1 MNIKTFKSQHQSKSI
16 VFCFVDNTH
25 IYSSAWTKELIK
37 NQSDFS
43 ITNITSKGY
52 IVVQGQDE
60 NALLKHVADDYEY
73 AVVFTTGT
81 EFINGS
87 RFFDELNS
95 LVKTD
100 FFIAGHILDRSDA
113 YYELHHQCYVVNL
126 NNYKEYSLPEIG
138 RQELGQSHIE
148 TIPHRSKE
156 NYHDNYTP
164 TWVRHGDRLNT
175 YKHKCHGW
183 NIISEAFKRERPVL
197 VFTDDIRNSKK
208 HFYPE
213 NQIEFLKHSEWL
225 YARHNYCATD
235 FVHTS
240 NTDWSNIQSS
250 KIRQVFT
257 PASGTWWV
265 DHIDTLNFVKVVMY
279 DYNQK
284 ALDYWK
290 IKAPR
295 LSNVR
300 YEFVKLDLLTDPID
314 LSMFDPN
321 LDTLINLSNI
331 FAYEATSPFYSLE
344 YRLHKENKAITTVKE
359 TLPNA
364 IINFSA
370 RACTGFVDASLC
382 SDVQPIEVQHLDK
395 PTWHIGDWL

>member
-1 MNIKTFKSQHQSKSI
+1 MNIKTFKGQSKSI

-25 IYSSAWTKELIK
+25 IYTSAWTRELIK

-43 ITNITSKGY
+43 ITNIISKGY
-52 IVVQGQDE
+52 SVVQGQDE
-60 NALLKHVADDYEY
+60 NELLRHVSQDYKF

-87 RFFDELNS
+87 SFFDELSN
-95 LVKTD
+95 LIKTD
-100 FFIAGHILDRSDA
+100 FFIAGHVLDRGDA

-126 NNYKEYSLPEIG
+126 NNYKEYNFPEIG
-138 RQELGQSHIE
+138 KQELGNAHDEAVPI
-148 TIPHRSKE
+148 RSKE

-164 TWVRHGDRLNT
+164 TWVCHGDKLST

-197 VFTDDIRNSKK
+197 VFSDSIRSSKK

-213 NQIEFLKHSEWL
+213 NQIEFLKHSAWL
-225 YARHNYCATD
+225 YSRHNFCLTD

-240 NTDWSNIQSS
+240 NTDWSNNQSS
-250 KIRQVFT
+250 KVRQVFT

-265 DHIDTLNFVKVVMY
+265 EHIDPVNDVSVVMY

-284 ALDYWK
+284 ALDYWRDNVPK
-290 IKAPR
+290 
-295 LSNVR
+295 LSNVS
-300 YEFVKLDLLTDPID
+300 YTFIKLDLLTDTID
-314 LSMFDPN
+314 LSSFDSK

-344 YRLHKENKAITTVKE
+344 YRLNKENAAIVAIKE

-364 IINFSA
+364 IISFSA
-370 RACTGFVDASLC
+370 RACTGFIDASL
-382 SDVQPIEVQHLDK
+382 VGNLHPVKIQQLNK
-395 PTWHIGDWL
+395 PTWHNEDWLL

>member
-1 MNIKTFKSQHQSKSI
+1 MNIKIFKGQSDSI

-25 IYSSAWTKELIK
+25 TYSSAWTTELIK

-43 ITNITSKGY
+43 ITNIKSKGY
-52 IVVQGQDE
+52 SVVQGQDE
-60 NALLKHVADDYEY
+60 DNLLRHVAQDYEY
-73 AVVFTTGT
+73 AVVFSTGT

-87 RFFDELNS
+87 NFFDELTE

-100 FFIAGHILDRSDA
+100 FFIAGHVLDRGDA
-113 YYELHHQCYVVNL
+113 YYELHHQCYIVNL
-126 NNYKEYSLPEIG
+126 NNYREYDFPEIG
-138 RQELGQSHIE
+138 KQELGSTHIE
-148 TIPHRSKE
+148 TIPNRSKE

-164 TWVRHGDRLNT
+164 TWIRHGDKLNN
-175 YKHKCHGW
+175 YRHKCHGW
-183 NIISEAFKRERPVL
+183 NIIREALKRERPVL
-197 VFTDDIRNSKK
+197 VFTDAIRNSKK

-213 NQIEFLKHSEWL
+213 NQTEFLKHVEWL
-225 YARHNYCATD
+225 YSRQNYCATD

-240 NTDWSNIQSS
+240 NTDWSNHQLS

-257 PASGTWWV
+257 PASGIWWL
-265 DHIDTLNFVKVVMY
+265 DHIDTLTFVKIVMY

-290 IKAPR
+290 QNAPR

-300 YEFVKLDLLTDPID
+300 YEFVKLDLLTDSINLD
-314 LSMFDPN
+314 MFDPD

-344 YRLHKENKAITTVKE
+344 YRLNKENAAITAIKE
-359 TLPNA
+359 KLPNA

-370 RACTGFVDASLC
+370 RACTGFVDATLFG
-382 SDVQPIEVQHLDK
+382 DVHPVDIQQLNK
-395 PTWHIGDWL
+395 PTWHNRDWLL

>member
-1 MNIKTFKSQHQSKSI
+1 MNIKTFKGHSKSI
-16 VFCFVDNTH
+16 VFCFVDNTS
-25 IYSSAWTKELIK
+25 IYSSAWTTELIK

-52 IVVQGQDE
+52 SVVQGQNED
-60 NALLKHVADDYEY
+60 ALLKHVSEDYEY

-81 EFINGS
+81 EFINGTS
-87 RFFDELNS
+87 FFDELNI
-95 LVKTD
+95 LVKAD
-100 FFIAGHILDRSDA
+100 FFVAGHVLDRSDA
-113 YYELHHQCYVVNL
+113 YYELHTQCYVVNL
-126 NNYKEYSLPEIG
+126 KNYKEYEFPEIG
-138 RQELGQSHIE
+138 QQELGAQHIE
-148 TIPHRSKE
+148 TIPNRSKE

-164 TWVRHGDRLNT
+164 IWIHHGDRLNN

-183 NIISEAFKRERPVL
+183 NIISEALKRERPVL
-197 VFTDDIRNSKK
+197 VFTDIIRNSKK

-213 NQIEFLKHSEWL
+213 NQTEFLKHSNWL
-225 YARHNYCATD
+225 YARHNYCSTD

-240 NTDWSNIQSS
+240 NTDWSNSQLS

-257 PASGTWWV
+257 PASGIWWV
-265 DHIDTLNFVKVVMY
+265 DHIDTLDFVKVVMY

-290 IKAPR
+290 KNAPR

-300 YEFVKLDLLTDPID
+300 YEFIKLDLLTDPINLD
-314 LSMFDPN
+314 MFDPN

-344 YRLHKENKAITTVKE
+344 YRLNKENAAITAVKE
-359 TLPNA
+359 TLPKA

-370 RACTGFVDASLC
+370 RACTGFVDATLFG
-382 SDVQPIEVQHLDK
+382 DVHPINIQQLNK

>member
-1 MNIKTFKSQHQSKSI
+1 MNIKTFKGQSNSI

-25 IYSSAWTKELIK
+25 IYTSAWTRELIK
-37 NQSDFS
+37 NQSDYS

-52 IVVQGQDE
+52 SVVQGQDE
-60 NALLKHVADDYEY
+60 DALLKYVASDYEY
-73 AVVFTTGT
+73 AVVFATGT
-81 EFINGS
+81 EFINGLN
-87 RFFDELNS
+87 FFDELNN

-100 FFIAGHILDRSDA
+100 FFIAGHVLDRGDA
-113 YYELHHQCYVVNL
+113 YYELHHQCYIVNL
-126 NNYKEYSLPEIG
+126 SNYKEYSFPEIG
-138 RQELGQSHIE
+138 QQELGASHIE
-148 TIPHRSKE
+148 TIPNRSKE
-156 NYHDNYTP
+156 NFHDNYTP
-164 TWVRHGDRLNT
+164 TWVRHSDRPNT
-175 YKHKCHGW
+175 YNHKCHGW

-197 VFTDDIRNSKK
+197 SFTDSVRSNKK

-213 NQIEFLKHSEWL
+213 NQTEFLKHSSWL
-225 YARHNYCATD
+225 YARHNYCASD

-240 NTDWSNIQSS
+240 NTDWSNSQLF
-250 KIRQVFT
+250 KIKQVFT

-290 IKAPR
+290 DKAPR

-314 LSMFDPN
+314 LNIFDPN
-321 LDTLINLSNI
+321 LSTLINLSNI

-344 YRLHKENKAITTVKE
+344 YRLKKENDTIIAVKE

-364 IINFSA
+364 VISFSA
-370 RACTGFVDASLC
+370 RACTGFIDAPLLGDIS
-382 SDVQPIEVQHLDK
+382 PIDIQQLNK
-395 PTWHIGDWL
+395 PSWHIRDWL

>member
-1 MNIKTFKSQHQSKSI
+1 MNIKTFKGQSKSI

-25 IYSSAWTKELIK
+25 IYSSAWTTELIK

-52 IVVQGQDE
+52 SVVQGQHEDT
-60 NALLKHVADDYEY
+60 LLNYVADDYAY

-81 EFINGS
+81 EFINGTS
-87 RFFDELNS
+87 FFDEINN
-95 LVKTD
+95 LVKED
-100 FFIAGHILDRSDA
+100 FFIAGHILDRGDA

-126 NNYKEYSLPEIG
+126 KDYKEYNFPEIG
-138 RQELGQSHIE
+138 QQELGSLHIE
-148 TIPHRSKE
+148 TIPNRSKE

-164 TWVRHGDRLNT
+164 TWIRHGDRLNN
-175 YKHKCHGW
+175 YKHKCHGC
-183 NIISEAFKRERPVL
+183 NIISEALKKERPVL
-197 VFTDDIRNSKK
+197 VFSDAIRTSKK

-213 NQIEFLKHSEWL
+213 HQTEFLKHSEWL
-225 YARHNYCATD
+225 YARHNYCSTD

-240 NTDWSNIQSS
+240 NTDWSNSQLS

-257 PASGTWWV
+257 PASGIWWV
-265 DHIDTLNFVKVVMY
+265 DHIATLDFVKVVMY

-290 IKAPR
+290 QHAPR

-300 YEFVKLDLLTDPID
+300 YEFVKLDLLTDPIKLD
-314 LSMFDPN
+314 MFDPN

-344 YRLHKENKAITTVKE
+344 YRLNKENAAITTVNE
-359 TLPNA
+359 VLPNA

-370 RACTGFVDASLC
+370 RACTGFVDAPLFG
-382 SDVQPIEVQHLDK
+382 DIKPIKIQQLDK
-395 PTWHIGDWL
+395 PSWHIGDWL

>member
-1 MNIKTFKSQHQSKSI
+1 MNIKTFKGYSKSI

-25 IYSSAWTKELIK
+25 IYSSTWTKELIK
-37 NQSDFS
+37 NQSDLS

-52 IVVQGQDE
+52 SVVQGQDE
-60 NALLKHVADDYEY
+60 DALLKYIAGEYEY

-87 RFFDELNS
+87 SFFDELNNII
-95 LVKTD
+95 KTD
-100 FFIAGHILDRSDA
+100 FFIAGHVLDRGDA
-113 YYELHHQCYVVNL
+113 YYELHHQCYIINL
-126 NNYKEYSLPEIG
+126 RYYKKFNQPSIG
-138 RQELGQSHIE
+138 QQCLGQHHTQSV
-148 TIPHRSKE
+148 PCRSLE
-156 NYHDNYTP
+156 NYHDEYTP
-164 TWVRHGDRLNT
+164 KWISVGEETKEYNHQ
-175 YKHKCHGW
+175 CHGW
-183 NIISEAFKRERPVL
+183 NILSIGFENDTPIL
-197 VFTDDIRNSKK
+197 VFDDSIRNSKK

-213 NQIEFLKHSEWL
+213 NQTEFLKHSSWL
-225 YARHNYCATD
+225 YARHNYCASD

-240 NTDWSNIQSS
+240 NTDWSNSQLS

-265 DHIDTLNFVKVVMY
+265 DHIDTSNFVKVVMY

-290 IKAPR
+290 DTAPR
-295 LSNVR
+295 LPNVH
-300 YEFVKLDLLTDPID
+300 YEFIKLDLLTDPID
-314 LSMFDPN
+314 LGMFDSK

-344 YRLHKENKAITTVKE
+344 YRLNKENAAIVAIKE

-364 IINFSA
+364 VINFSA
-370 RACTGFVDASLC
+370 RACTGFIDAPLFG
-382 SDVQPIEVQHLDK
+382 DIYPVKVQQLDK
-395 PTWHIGDWL
+395 PTWHIRDWL

>member
-1 MNIKTFKSQHQSKSI
+1 MNIKTFKGYSKSI

-25 IYSSAWTKELIK
+25 IYSSTWTKELIK
-37 NQSDFS
+37 NQSDLS

-52 IVVQGQDE
+52 SVVQGQDE
-60 NALLKHVADDYEY
+60 DALLKYIAGEYEY

-87 RFFDELNS
+87 SFFDELNNII
-95 LVKTD
+95 KTD
-100 FFIAGHILDRSDA
+100 FFIAGHVLDRGDA
-113 YYELHHQCYVVNL
+113 YYELHHQCYIINL
-126 NNYKEYSLPEIG
+126 RYYKKFNQPSIG
-138 RQELGQSHIE
+138 QQCLGQHHTQSV
-148 TIPHRSKE
+148 PCRSLE
-156 NYHDNYTP
+156 NYHDEYTP
-164 TWVRHGDRLNT
+164 KWISVGEETKEYNHQ
-175 YKHKCHGW
+175 CHGW
-183 NIISEAFKRERPVL
+183 NILSIGFENDTPIL
-197 VFTDDIRNSKK
+197 VFDDSIRNSKK

-213 NQIEFLKHSEWL
+213 NQTEFLKHSSWL
-225 YARHNYCATD
+225 YARHNYCASD

-240 NTDWSNIQSS
+240 NTDWSNSQLS

-265 DHIDTLNFVKVVMY
+265 DHIDTSNFVKVVMY

-290 IKAPR
+290 DAAPR
-295 LSNVR
+295 LPNVH
-300 YEFVKLDLLTDPID
+300 YEFIKLDLLTDPID
-314 LSMFDPN
+314 LGMFDSK

-344 YRLHKENKAITTVKE
+344 YRLNKENAAIVAIKE

-364 IINFSA
+364 VINFSA
-370 RACTGFVDASLC
+370 RACTGFIDAPLFG
-382 SDVQPIEVQHLDK
+382 DIYPVKVQQLDK
-395 PTWHIGDWL
+395 PTWHIRDWL

>member
-1 MNIKTFKSQHQSKSI
+1 MNIKIFKGQSNSI
-16 VFCFVDNTH
+16 VFCLVDNTH
-25 IYSSAWTKELIK
+25 TYSSAWTTELIK

-43 ITNITSKGY
+43 ITNIKSKGY
-52 IVVQGQDE
+52 SVVQGQDE
-60 NALLKHVADDYEY
+60 DSLLRHVSEDYEY

-87 RFFDELNS
+87 KFFDELTE

-100 FFIAGHILDRSDA
+100 FFIAGHVLDRGDA
-113 YYELHHQCYVVNL
+113 YYELHHQCYIVNL
-126 NNYKEYSLPEIG
+126 NNYRDYNFPEIG
-138 RQELGQSHIE
+138 KQELGSAHVK
-148 TIPHRSKE
+148 TIPNRSKE

-164 TWVRHGDRLNT
+164 TWVRHGDKLNN

-183 NIISEAFKRERPVL
+183 NIISEALKRERPVL
-197 VFTDDIRNSKK
+197 VFADSIRDNKK

-213 NQIEFLKHSEWL
+213 NQTEFLKHSEWL
-225 YARHNYCATD
+225 YSRHNFCATD

-240 NTDWSNIQSS
+240 NTDWSNHLLS

-265 DHIDTLNFVKVVMY
+265 DHIDTLDFVKIVMY

-290 IKAPR
+290 QNAPR

-300 YEFVKLDLLTDPID
+300 YEFVKLDLLTDPINLD
-314 LSMFDPN
+314 MFDPS

-344 YRLHKENKAITTVKE
+344 YRLSKENAAITTVKE
-359 TLPNA
+359 TLPKA

-370 RACTGFVDASLC
+370 RACTGFVDATLFG
-382 SDVQPIEVQHLDK
+382 DVHPINIQQLNK

>member
-1 MNIKTFKSQHQSKSI
+1 MNIKTFSSQSKSI

-25 IYSSAWTKELIK
+25 IYSSTWTRELIK
-37 NQSDFS
+37 NQSDLS

-52 IVVQGQDE
+52 SVVQGQDE
-60 NALLKHVADDYEY
+60 NSLLRHVAEYYEY
-73 AVVFTTGT
+73 AVVFSTGT

-87 RFFDELNS
+87 SFFDELNN

-100 FFIAGHILDRSDA
+100 FFISGHVLDRSDA

-126 NNYKEYSLPEIG
+126 NNYKEYNFPTIG
-138 RQELGQSHIE
+138 KQELGDEHTE
-148 TIPHRSKE
+148 TVPIRSKE

-164 TWVRHGDRLNT
+164 TWVCHGDKLNT

-183 NIISEAFKRERPVL
+183 NIISEALKRERPVL
-197 VFTDDIRNSKK
+197 VFTESIRNSKK

-213 NQIEFLKHSEWL
+213 NQVEFLKHSAWL
-225 YARHNYCATD
+225 YARHNYCSTD

-240 NTDWSNIQSS
+240 NTDWSNSQLSSIQ
-250 KIRQVFT
+250 QVFT

-265 DHIDTLNFVKVVMY
+265 DHIDTIDFVNVIMY

-290 IKAPR
+290 EHAPR
-295 LSNVR
+295 LSNVD
-300 YEFVKLDLLTDPID
+300 YTFIKLDLLTDTIN
-314 LSMFDPN
+314 LSSFNPN
-321 LDTLINLSNI
+321 LATLINLSNI
-331 FAYEATSPFYSLE
+331 FAYEATAPFYSLE
-344 YRLHKENKAITTVKE
+344 YRLNKENSAIVDIKK

-364 IINFSA
+364 IISFSA
-370 RACTGFVDASLC
+370 RACTGFVDAPL
-382 SDVQPIEVQHLDK
+382 VGNIHPVEIQHLTK
-395 PTWHIGDWL
+395 PSWHNEDWLI